1 MVRAISSAI
10 ENRAFLNNSKA
21 IGSWM
26 AVMTLSPST
35 AGASHWHHPFAG
47 AHPTLSGHKSP
58 LLLPSTASR
67 PIPALQ
73 LFRWHTPEVQGDE
86 DSIPHGGIE
95 HTVLLPAAPGR
106 GHRLRENREASV
118 FAQGLHQADIFHEGD
133 IVVATQDLEDMPGH
147 EECLIAIGQLSK
159 AGPQIRTP
167 GDQAESRRRR
177 HDGEAKCSPY

>member
-10 ENRAFLNNSKA
+10 EKRAFLNNSKA

-35 AGASHWHHPFAG
+35 AGAVHWHHPRTS

-73 LFRWHTPEVQGDE
+73 LFRRHTPEVQDDE
-86 DSIPHGGIE
+86 DSVTHGGIE
-95 HTVLLPAAPGR
+95 YTVPLPAASR
-106 GHRLRENREASV
+106 RVHRLWENREASV
-118 FAQGLHQADIFHEGD
+118 FA
-133 IVVATQDLEDMPGH
+133 
-147 EECLIAIGQLSK
+147 
-159 AGPQIRTP
+159 
-167 GDQAESRRRR
+167 
-177 HDGEAKCSPY
+177 